1 MNFYVKKRKKFFDGK
16 NIMIY
21 YDVKIN
27 VLYAVKKTEGVILS
41 HSLCKDGN
49 AWFTTIPLKCLSC
62 QV

>member
-49 AWFTTIPLKCLSC
+49 A
-62 QV
+62 